1 MARTV
6 QETAARIKVRRFA
19 GAGRSTQ
26 ARDGGLTAA
35 ALDPRLRTLRIGD
48 GILLTLV
55 LAAALAWPLHAPPIA
70 AHGEAREGL
79 VVQDIVLHGE
89 WTLPRR
95 NGELPSKP
103 PLFHWMAAGAARAV
117 GLSDAVVRLP
127 SAIAGWA
134 MLLATFALGVTIGGR
149 TTAWLAVGA
158 LLGTYGFW
166 ESAWEARVDMVF
178 AASIAAALVA
188 FFAWYRGGGR
198 VARAG
203 CYIATAC
210 AVLAKGPAGAVL
222 PALVIVAFV
231 VRESWRRHRGDAA
244 DGAVA
249 DEATPNAPTTLA
261 AAGGGPLAHA
271 IAVVGRL
278 WSWPLVALVVLVDA
292 GWYLLAYRRG
302 GAEFL
307 AVQLLHENVD
317 RLVGRGVFGM
327 HGGRSRLAMV
337 VELATD
343 LVPWNLVLVW
353 AAVAWAR
360 GARADRGERFLH
372 AWWLVIVGV
381 FTAVYGKRDIYLLP
395 LYPALALL
403 AGRAL
408 ATALQVPAGGQLF
421 GVVPIPDALRRRL
434 PVRPALALL
443 ALAVVVFDVTLVMVS
458 EIARLHSVR
467 RRSLL
472 GFVREVEAQ
481 VPPGAALSAAPDLDG
496 SDLQVLA
503 YRLRRVIPRTPTPDA
518 AATLHAGTAS
528 LVYVLMPAAAAD
540 TQSDAR
546 AQRLAVSS
554 RRGTNIALVAVSSAG
569 APARGISE

>member
-1 MARTV
+1 V
-6 QETAARIKVRRFA
+6 QETAARIKLRFA
-19 GAGRSTQ
+19 
-26 ARDGGLTAA
+26 DGGLTAA
-35 ALDPRLRTLRIGD
+35 ALDPRLRALRIGD

-55 LAAALAWPLHAPPIA
+55 LAAMLAWPLHAPPIA

-79 VVQDIVLHGE
+79 VVQDIVLRGE
-89 WTLPRR
+89 WALPRR

-103 PLFHWMAAGAARAV
+103 PLFHWMAAGAARVV
-117 GLSDAVVRLP
+117 GLSDAVVRVP
-127 SAIAGWA
+127 SAIAAWA
-134 MLLATFALGVTIGGR
+134 MLLATFALGVTVGGR
-149 TTAWLAVGA
+149 TTAWLAAGA
-158 LLGTYGFW
+158 LLGTHGFW

-178 AASIAAALVA
+178 AAAISVALVA
-188 FFAWYRGGGR
+188 FFTWYRGGGR

-203 CYIATAC
+203 CYAATAC

-222 PALVIVAFV
+222 PGLVILAFV
-231 VRESWRRHRGDAA
+231 VRESWRRQRRHATDDAVA
-244 DGAVA
+244 DGATPHA
-249 DEATPNAPTTLA
+249 PATLG
-261 AAGGGPLAHA
+261 AAGGGSLAHA

-278 WSWPLVALVVLVDA
+278 WSWPLVAFVVLVDA
-292 GWYLLAYRRG
+292 GWYVLAYRRG

-381 FTAVYGKRDIYLLP
+381 FTAAYGKRDIYLLP

-408 ATALQVPAGGQLF
+408 ATASQAPAGGRLF
-421 GVVPIPDALRRRL
+421 GVVPIPDALRRRF
-434 PVRPALALL
+434 PARPAVALV
-443 ALAVVVFDVTLVMVS
+443 ALAVVVFDVTLVTVS

-472 GFVREVEAQ
+472 AFAREVETK
-481 VPPGAALSAAPDLDG
+481 VPPGAALYAAPDLEG

-503 YRLRRVIPRTPTPDA
+503 FRLRRVIPRAPAPDV
-518 AATLHAGTAS
+518 ATLHAGTAA

-540 TQSDAR
+540 TRSDAR
-546 AQRLAVSS
+546 TQPLAVSS
-554 RRGTNIALVAVSSAG
+554 RRGTNVALVAVSSAG
-569 APARGISE
+569 APGGGVGE